1 MNYDPESSVLVSSV
15 DVPLVD
21 LAPEIVK
28 PPPGSIML
36 KIPALSTPPSLKRVR
51 LEGPLEVEE
60 DSPTKKKKHIRF
72 ATP

>member
-1 MNYDPESSVLVSSV
+1 MLVSSV

-36 KIPALSTPPSLKRVR
+36 KIPTLSTPPSLKRVR
-51 LEGPLEVEE
+51 LEGPLEVLE